1 MTRSAREL
9 ADWLDDLQLSEQLAA
24 AGLPTFERDAH
35 GEVAWRDPHT
45 GAPLDP
51 TQLTDL
57 DRLLHSDG
65 DDPSRAVPIGLVQLR
80 RLAMVRQRLLASACF
95 DYESLARHRGTSIN
109 ATRYAVHKAAQEH
122 ALLIVTVGDGVV
134 VPAFQLTDAGE
145 LRPELGPVLNPLL
158 ASGMDPWR
166 IWGWLCEPAALL
178 GGLVPTE
185 AAGDPEQ
192 VEVVIAAAQ
201 ALGRTSTSGPSAQ
214 PSAKG
219 R

>member
-1 MTRSAREL
+1 MTNLRFRE
-9 ADWLDDLQLSEQLAA
+9 
-24 AGLPTFERDAH
+24 
-35 GEVAWRDPHT
+35 
-45 GAPLDP
+45 
-51 TQLTDL
+51 
-57 DRLLHSDG
+57 DG
-65 DDPSRAVPIGLVQLR
+65 SFR
-80 RLAMVRQRLLASACF
+80 
-95 DYESLARHRGTSIN
+95 
-109 ATRYAVHKAAQEH
+109 
-122 ALLIVTVGDGVV
+122 
-134 VPAFQLTDAGE
+134 
-145 LRPELGPVLNPLL
+145 VLNPLL